1 MGLID
6 ISNLVYSGCLKK
18 SYDMSIEIF
27 EDGYRSEIHVYDRG
41 ALVTDRDT
49 DFLNEELE
57 YVSDKVANILSRYRE
72 IYRYSIVS
80 TSRFGGSYI
89 KDISINRL
97 RDVGV
102 TDVNRVYIDLDSLS
116 IQFSKDV
123 PNKIMDKLLEAYK
136 LNQSCREEYGLLS
149 MLCID
154 GVEHSDLLGHW
165 ESLLSEVVD
174 TLSDVLKRFYVNY
187 VGLLTNNEFRDYML
201 KRYSDGYVVGYVVG
215 RYHQS
220 MLDCLLHV
228 TIDLGIFRIRDIDV
242 DAVYGFTVENGV
254 VDFNPTNALF
264 NLEYITDGIAGDFCN
279 VLEMMAYVHDAVIR
293 YYVSNGISLYR
304 GYVLVSQVLDN
315 LQLGADSYTCM
326 VDSFTDVIGSI
337 ELGDYFEY
345 QGCIF
350 SYDDNLESIDMYIPI
365 REFNT
370 KVMASRVFDVG
381 KLMRSYVNMVE
392 EYSKGI
398 YSIS

>member
-102 TDVNRVYIDLDSLS
+102 TEVNRVYIDLDSLS

-154 GVEHSDLLGHW
+154 GVEHSDLLEHW

-187 VGLLTNNEFRDYML
+187 VG
-201 KRYSDGYVVGYVVG
+201 
-215 RYHQS
+215 
-220 MLDCLLHV
+220 C
-228 TIDLGIFRIRDIDV
+228 
-242 DAVYGFTVENGV
+242 
-254 VDFNPTNALF
+254 
-264 NLEYITDGIAGDFCN
+264 
-279 VLEMMAYVHDAVIR
+279 
-293 YYVSNGISLYR
+293 
-304 GYVLVSQVLDN
+304 
-315 LQLGADSYTCM
+315 
-326 VDSFTDVIGSI
+326 
-337 ELGDYFEY
+337 
-345 QGCIF
+345 
-350 SYDDNLESIDMYIPI
+350 
-365 REFNT
+365 
-370 KVMASRVFDVG
+370 
-381 KLMRSYVNMVE
+381 
-392 EYSKGI
+392 
-398 YSIS
+398 

>member
-97 RDVGV
+97 RDIGV

-123 PNKIMDKLLEAYK
+123 TNKVMDTLLEAYK
-136 LNQSCREEYGLLS
+136 LNQSCREEYGLS
-149 MLCID
+149 MLCVD
-154 GVEHSDLLGHW
+154 GSNVVEYSDCVEYW
-165 ESLLSEVVD
+165 ESLLSDVVDTLSDVSDVVD
-174 TLSDVLKRFYVNY
+174 TLSDVLKRI
-187 VGLLTNNEFRDYML
+187 L
-201 KRYSDGYVVGYVVG
+201 
-215 RYHQS
+215 
-220 MLDCLLHV
+220 C
-228 TIDLGIFRIRDIDV
+228 
-242 DAVYGFTVENGV
+242 
-254 VDFNPTNALF
+254 
-264 NLEYITDGIAGDFCN
+264 
-279 VLEMMAYVHDAVIR
+279 
-293 YYVSNGISLYR
+293 
-304 GYVLVSQVLDN
+304 
-315 LQLGADSYTCM
+315 
-326 VDSFTDVIGSI
+326 
-337 ELGDYFEY
+337 
-345 QGCIF
+345 
-350 SYDDNLESIDMYIPI
+350 
-365 REFNT
+365 
-370 KVMASRVFDVG
+370 
-381 KLMRSYVNMVE
+381 
-392 EYSKGI
+392 
-398 YSIS
+398 